1 MLKNVIFDFG
11 GVVCTFS
18 QDAILDDFC
27 TGEAHARLKPVLFRS
42 WQALDEGTA
51 DYEEYVAETLKLLDG
66 EDKQIAR
73 RFFREWHRSMR
84 PIPGIWA
91 LIGELKARGYGVY
104 LLSNA
109 STWFAGHLDDYP
121 ILRLF
126 DGRLISAPEKMA
138 KPEERIYRLIASLAL
153 ALGLSDVVQ
162 RRSGGVVVE
171 TLFVDDRAEN
181 TEAAERVGI
190 AGYVFDGDAGK
201 LRERILKG

>member
-66 EDKQIAR
+66 EDKQIAQ

-91 LIGELKARGYGVY
+91 LVGELKARGYGVY

-109 STWFAGHLDDYP
+109 STWFAGHLDDYS

-138 KPEERIYRLIASLAL
+138 KPEERIYRLAL
-153 ALGLSDVVQ
+153 ERFGLNAA
-162 RRSGGVVVE
+162 E

-190 AGYVFDGDAGK
+190 AGYVFDGDAEK

>member
-27 TGEAHARLKPVLFRS
+27 TGEAHARLKPMLFRS

-66 EDKQIAR
+66 EDKQIAQ

-91 LIGELKARGYGVY
+91 LVGELKARGYGVY

-138 KPEERIYRLIASLAL
+138 KPEERIYRLAL
-153 ALGLSDVVQ
+153 ERFGLNAA
-162 RRSGGVVVE
+162 E

-190 AGYVFDGDAGK
+190 AGYVFDGDAEK
-201 LRERILKG
+201 LRERILKD

>member
-27 TGEAHARLKPVLFRS
+27 TGEAHARLKPVLFRN

-66 EDKQIAR
+66 EDKQIAQ

-138 KPEERIYRLIASLAL
+138 KPEARIYRLAL
-153 ALGLSDVVQ
+153 ERFGLNAA
-162 RRSGGVVVE
+162 E

-190 AGYVFDGDAGK
+190 AGYVFDGDAEK

>member
-66 EDKQIAR
+66 EDKQIAQ

-91 LIGELKARGYGVY
+91 LVGELKARGYGVY

-138 KPEERIYRLIASLAL
+138 KPEERIYRLAL
-153 ALGLSDVVQ
+153 ERFGLNAA
-162 RRSGGVVVE
+162 E

-190 AGYVFDGDAGK
+190 AGYVFDGDAEK
-201 LRERILKG
+201 LRERILKS

>member
-66 EDKQIAR
+66 EDKQIAQ

-91 LIGELKARGYGVY
+91 LVGELKARGYGVY

-138 KPEERIYRLIASLAL
+138 KPEERIYRLAL
-153 ALGLSDVVQ
+153 ERFGLNAA
-162 RRSGGVVVE
+162 E

-190 AGYVFDGDAGK
+190 AGYVFDGDAEK

>member
-18 QDAILDDFC
+18 QDAILDYFC
-27 TGEAHARLKPVLFRS
+27 TGEAHALLKPVLFRS

-51 DYEEYVAETLKLLDG
+51 DYEEYVAETLKLLDD
-66 EDKQIAR
+66 EDKQIAQ

-91 LIGELKARGYGVY
+91 LVGELKARGYGVY

-138 KPEERIYRLIASLAL
+138 KPEERIYRLAL
-153 ALGLSDVVQ
+153 ERFGLNAA
-162 RRSGGVVVE
+162 E

-190 AGYVFDGDAGK
+190 AGYVFDGDAEK

>member
-27 TGEAHARLKPVLFRS
+27 TGEAHARLKPVLFRN

-66 EDKQIAR
+66 EDKQIAQ

-138 KPEERIYRLIASLAL
+138 KPEERIYRLAL
-153 ALGLSDVVQ
+153 ERFGLNAA
-162 RRSGGVVVE
+162 E

-190 AGYVFDGDAGK
+190 AGYVFDGDAEK

>member
-27 TGEAHARLKPVLFRS
+27 TGEVHARLKPVLFRS

-66 EDKQIAR
+66 EDKQIAQ

-138 KPEERIYRLIASLAL
+138 KPEERIYRLAL
-153 ALGLSDVVQ
+153 ERFGLNAA
-162 RRSGGVVVE
+162 E

-181 TEAAERVGI
+181 AEAAERVGI
-190 AGYVFDGDAGK
+190 AGYVFDGDAEK

>member
-51 DYEEYVAETLKLLDG
+51 DYEEYVAETLKLLDD
-66 EDKQIAR
+66 EDKQIAQ

-91 LIGELKARGYGVY
+91 LVGELKARGYGVY

-138 KPEERIYRLIASLAL
+138 KPEERIYRLAL
-153 ALGLSDVVQ
+153 ERFGLNAA
-162 RRSGGVVVE
+162 E

-190 AGYVFDGDAGK
+190 AGYVFDGDAEK
-201 LRERILKG
+201 LRERILKS

>member
-66 EDKQIAR
+66 EDKQIAQ

-84 PIPGIWA
+84 PIPGVWA

-138 KPEERIYRLIASLAL
+138 KPEERIYRLAL
-153 ALGLSDVVQ
+153 ERFGLNAA
-162 RRSGGVVVE
+162 E

-190 AGYVFDGDAGK
+190 AGYVFDGDAEK

>member
-73 RFFREWHRSMR
+73 RFFRQWHRSMR

-91 LIGELKARGYGVY
+91 LVGELKARGYGVF

-138 KPEERIYRLIASLAL
+138 KPEERIYRLAL
-153 ALGLSDVVQ
+153 ERFRLNAA
-162 RRSGGVVVE
+162 E

-181 TEAAERVGI
+181 IEAAERVGI
-190 AGYVFDGDAGK
+190 AGYVFDGDAEK

>member
-84 PIPGIWA
+84 PIPGVWA

-138 KPEERIYRLIASLAL
+138 KPEERIYRLAL
-153 ALGLSDVVQ
+153 ERFGLNAA
-162 RRSGGVVVE
+162 E

-190 AGYVFDGDAGK
+190 AGYVFDGDAEK

>member
-138 KPEERIYRLIASLAL
+138 KPEERIYRLAL
-153 ALGLSDVVQ
+153 ERFGLNAA
-162 RRSGGVVVE
+162 E

-190 AGYVFDGDAGK
+190 AGYVFDGDAEK
-201 LRERILKG
+201 LRERILEG

>member
-91 LIGELKARGYGVY
+91 LVGELKARGCGVY

-126 DGRLISAPEKMA
+126 DGRLVSAPEKMA
-138 KPEERIYRLIASLAL
+138 KPEERIYRLAL
-153 ALGLSDVVQ
+153 ERFGLNAA
-162 RRSGGVVVE
+162 E

-190 AGYVFDGDAGK
+190 AGYVFDGDAEK

>member
-1 MLKNVIFDFG
+1 MLKDVIFDFG

-66 EDKQIAR
+66 EDKQIAQ

-84 PIPGIWA
+84 PIPGLWA
-91 LIGELKARGYGVY
+91 LVGELKARGYGVF

-138 KPEERIYRLIASLAL
+138 KPEERIYRLAL
-153 ALGLSDVVQ
+153 ERFGLNTA
-162 RRSGGVVVE
+162 E
-171 TLFVDDRAEN
+171 TLFVDDHAEN

-190 AGYVFDGDAGK
+190 AGYVFDGDAEK

>member
-27 TGEAHARLKPVLFRS
+27 TGEAHARLKPVLFRN

-66 EDKQIAR
+66 EDKQIAQ

-91 LIGELKARGYGVY
+91 LVGELKARGYGVF

-138 KPEERIYRLIASLAL
+138 KPEERIYRLAL
-153 ALGLSDVVQ
+153 ERFGLNAA
-162 RRSGGVVVE
+162 E

-190 AGYVFDGDAGK
+190 AGYVFDGDAEK

>member
-66 EDKQIAR
+66 EDKQIAQ

-91 LIGELKARGYGVY
+91 LVGELKARGYGVY

-138 KPEERIYRLIASLAL
+138 KPEERIYRLAL
-153 ALGLSDVVQ
+153 ERFGLNAA
-162 RRSGGVVVE
+162 E

-190 AGYVFDGDAGK
+190 VGYVFDGDAEK

>member
-27 TGEAHARLKPVLFRS
+27 TCEAHARLKPVLFRS

-66 EDKQIAR
+66 EDKQIAQ

-138 KPEERIYRLIASLAL
+138 KPEERIYRLAL
-153 ALGLSDVVQ
+153 ERFGLNAA
-162 RRSGGVVVE
+162 E

-190 AGYVFDGDAGK
+190 AGYVFDGDAEK

>member
-1 MLKNVIFDFG
+1 MLKDVIFDFG

-91 LIGELKARGYGVY
+91 LVGELKARGYGVY

-138 KPEERIYRLIASLAL
+138 KPEERIYRLAL
-153 ALGLSDVVQ
+153 ERFGLNAA
-162 RRSGGVVVE
+162 E

-190 AGYVFDGDAGK
+190 AGYVFDGDAEK

>member
-66 EDKQIAR
+66 EDKQIAQ

-91 LIGELKARGYGVY
+91 LVGELKARGYGVY

-138 KPEERIYRLIASLAL
+138 KPEERIYRLAL
-153 ALGLSDVVQ
+153 ERFGLNAA
-162 RRSGGVVVE
+162 E

-190 AGYVFDGDAGK
+190 ASYVFDGDAEK

>member
-66 EDKQIAR
+66 EDKQIAQ

-138 KPEERIYRLIASLAL
+138 KPEERIYRLAL
-153 ALGLSDVVQ
+153 ERFGLNAA
-162 RRSGGVVVE
+162 E

-190 AGYVFDGDAGK
+190 AGSVFDGDAEK

>member
-27 TGEAHARLKPVLFRS
+27 TGEVHARLKPVLFRS

-66 EDKQIAR
+66 EDKQIAQ

-138 KPEERIYRLIASLAL
+138 KPEERIYRLAL
-153 ALGLSDVVQ
+153 ERFGLNAA
-162 RRSGGVVVE
+162 E

-190 AGYVFDGDAGK
+190 AGYVFDGDAEK

>member
-1 MLKNVIFDFG
+1 MLKDVIFDFG

-66 EDKQIAR
+66 EDKQIAQH
-73 RFFREWHRSMR
+73 FFREWHRSMR

-91 LIGELKARGYGVY
+91 LVGELKARGYGVY

-138 KPEERIYRLIASLAL
+138 KPEERIYRLAL
-153 ALGLSDVVQ
+153 ERFGLNAA
-162 RRSGGVVVE
+162 E

-190 AGYVFDGDAGK
+190 AGYVFDGDAEK

>member
-66 EDKQIAR
+66 EDKQIAQ

-91 LIGELKARGYGVY
+91 LVGELKARGYGVY

-138 KPEERIYRLIASLAL
+138 KPEERIYRLAL
-153 ALGLSDVVQ
+153 ERFGLNAA
-162 RRSGGVVVE
+162 E

-181 TEAAERVGI
+181 TEAAEHVGI
-190 AGYVFDGDAGK
+190 VGYVFDGDAEK

>member
-51 DYEEYVAETLKLLDG
+51 DYEEYVAETLKLLEG
-66 EDKQIAR
+66 ADKQIAR
-73 RFFREWHRSMR
+73 RFFREWHLSML

-91 LIGELKARGYGVY
+91 LVGELKARGYGVY

-138 KPEERIYRLIASLAL
+138 KPEERIYRLAL
-153 ALGLSDVVQ
+153 ERFGLNAA
-162 RRSGGVVVE
+162 E

-190 AGYVFDGDAGK
+190 AGYVFDGDAEK

>member
-84 PIPGIWA
+84 PIPEIWA
-91 LIGELKARGYGVY
+91 LVGELKARGYGVY

-126 DGRLISAPEKMA
+126 DGRLVSAPEKMA
-138 KPEERIYRLIASLAL
+138 KPEERIYRLAL
-153 ALGLSDVVQ
+153 ERFGLNAA
-162 RRSGGVVVE
+162 E

-181 TEAAERVGI
+181 AEAAERVGI
-190 AGYVFDGDAGK
+190 AGYVFDGDAEK

>member
-66 EDKQIAR
+66 EDKQIAQ

-138 KPEERIYRLIASLAL
+138 KPEERIYRLAL
-153 ALGLSDVVQ
+153 ERFGLNAA
-162 RRSGGVVVE
+162 E

-190 AGYVFDGDAGK
+190 AGYVLDGDAEK

>member
-1 MLKNVIFDFG
+1 MLKDVIFDFG

-66 EDKQIAR
+66 EDKQIAQ

-91 LIGELKARGYGVY
+91 LVGELKARGYGVF

-138 KPEERIYRLIASLAL
+138 KPEERIYRLAL
-153 ALGLSDVVQ
+153 ERFGLNTA
-162 RRSGGVVVE
+162 E
-171 TLFVDDRAEN
+171 TLFVDDHAEN

-190 AGYVFDGDAGK
+190 AGYVFDGDAEK

>member
-1 MLKNVIFDFG
+1 
-11 GVVCTFS
+11 
-18 QDAILDDFC
+18 
-27 TGEAHARLKPVLFRS
+27 
-42 WQALDEGTA
+42 
-51 DYEEYVAETLKLLDG
+51 
-66 EDKQIAR
+66 
-73 RFFREWHRSMR
+73 MR

-91 LIGELKARGYGVY
+91 LVGELKARGYSVY

-138 KPEERIYRLIASLAL
+138 KPEERIYRLAL
-153 ALGLSDVVQ
+153 ERFGLNAA
-162 RRSGGVVVE
+162 E

-190 AGYVFDGDAGK
+190 AGYVFDGDAEK
-201 LRERILKG
+201 LRERILEG

>member
-18 QDAILDDFC
+18 QDAILDDLC

-51 DYEEYVAETLKLLDG
+51 DYEEYVAETLKLLDD
-66 EDKQIAR
+66 EDKQIAQ

-84 PIPGIWA
+84 PIPVIWS
-91 LIGELKARGYGVY
+91 LVGELKARGYGVY

-138 KPEERIYRLIASLAL
+138 KPEERIYRLAL
-153 ALGLSDVVQ
+153 ERFGLNAA
-162 RRSGGVVVE
+162 E

-190 AGYVFDGDAGK
+190 AGYVFDGDAEK
-201 LRERILKG
+201 LRERILKS

>member
-66 EDKQIAR
+66 EDKQIAQ
-73 RFFREWHRSMR
+73 RFFREWHLSMR

-138 KPEERIYRLIASLAL
+138 KPEERIYRLAL
-153 ALGLSDVVQ
+153 ERFGLNAA
-162 RRSGGVVVE
+162 E
-171 TLFVDDRAEN
+171 TLFVDDRTEN

-190 AGYVFDGDAGK
+190 AGYVFDGDAEK